1 MWAGMWAGMVRPSI
15 AADVRLGGH
24 NGWAALAAAAL
35 AVAALTAATLAALS
49 IVAALD
55 GDATVAWWVDGL
67 ANDEVLR
74 GGCVKGWPLQQQAKR
89 VAMKEQMVSGIVR
102 PSITTA

>member
-1 MWAGMWAGMVRPSI
+1 MWELRRYALLAGMWVGRPNK

-24 NGWAALAAAAL
+24 KVWAALAAAAL

-55 GDATVAWWVDGL
+55 GDATVA
-67 ANDEVLR
+67 
-74 GGCVKGWPLQQQAKR
+74 
-89 VAMKEQMVSGIVR
+89 
-102 PSITTA
+102 

>member
-1 MWAGMWAGMVRPSI
+1 MWELRRYALLAGMWVGRPNK

-55 GDATVAWWVDGL
+55 GDATVA
-67 ANDEVLR
+67 
-74 GGCVKGWPLQQQAKR
+74 
-89 VAMKEQMVSGIVR
+89 
-102 PSITTA
+102 